1 MYYKG
6 CEGIT
11 EHERLLVKTEY
22 ERIKMIVEEQKMSK
36 KLQLKDFCN
45 RMAFKGIATSLA
57 MAWFIQTTG
66 SFLITN
72 YASLIFEK
80 TGTGTMLD
88 PNLSS
93 IILAVVQIVAGLLST
108 KLGDA
113 FGRKTTL
120 FISLSGSAAGLFILT
135 FYSYLRHTGYDL
147 SNYMWLP
154 VTCLSLIIF
163 ISNAGIIAL
172 ANIIAIENYPSKVS
186 SAKPISTKSI
196 NSMTSKLILQILFLL
211 QIRTAG
217 VVIYSLFV
225 SVVAFFADKYFPIL
239 LEAIHLHGCLL
250 FFAIS
255 CSCGLIFVAFM
266 KETKGKSLDTIEV
279 DEKPSQK
286 DSTENKV

>member
-11 EHERLLVKTEY
+11 EHERSLVKTEY

-36 KLQLKDFCN
+36 KLELKDFCN

-72 YASLIFEK
+72 YASLIFGK
-80 TGTGTMLD
+80 TGTMLD
-88 PNLSS
+88 PHISS

-108 KLGDA
+108 QLGDT

-172 ANIIAIENYPSKVS
+172 ANICAIENYPSKVS

-196 NSMTSKLILQILFLL
+196 NFMASELILQILFLL

-250 FFAIS
+250 FFGIS